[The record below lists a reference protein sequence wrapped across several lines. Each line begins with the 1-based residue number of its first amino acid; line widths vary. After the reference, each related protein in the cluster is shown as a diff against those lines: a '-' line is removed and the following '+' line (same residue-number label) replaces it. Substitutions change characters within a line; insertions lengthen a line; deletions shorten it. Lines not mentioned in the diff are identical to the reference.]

1 MSTYSNIKSNTKDW
15 FSILAIWLS
24 LLFLVAILVFAATG
38 FNFATFKFWA
48 PRIENAKR
56 EVFLNTKSYNEGVI
70 SDLQR
75 YYEDYNRA
83 SSDTDKAAIR
93 SYINMRFAN
102 FDDSKI
108 ENRQLAAFLIKMRG
122 N

>member
-1 MSTYSNIKSNTKDW
+1 MTTHNNIKAYTKDY
-15 FSILAIWLS
+15 FSALAIWLS
-24 LLFLVAILVFAATG
+24 ILVFVAILAFVSVG

-48 PRIENAKR
+48 PRMENTKR
-56 EVFLNTKSYNEGVI
+56 DVFLNTKSYNEGMI

-75 YYEDYNRA
+75 YYEDYNRV